1 MTIPQ
6 QVLLRDAMRRLD
18 MTRDAF
24 ADRIGSRRRAL
35 DSWLLPDDSSEF
47 RAMPEVARRFVQEI
61 LANALAR
68 PESTQS
74 VHSPDVA
81 PPVPPG
87 PMRHLLSIDQFDRE
101 AVERLFA
108 LADVMQPIAR
118 RRKVTRVLEGA
129 VLANLFFEASTRTR
143 VSFGAAFCRLGGAV
157 CDTTGF
163 TFSSMAKGESIHDT
177 SRVIS
182 GYVDAIVVRH
192 PEQGAV
198 AQFAQAT
205 HVPVVNGGDGP
216 GEHPT
221 QALLDLYTIQREFSR
236 LGKRVD
242 GAHVALVGDLKYGRT
257 VHSLIKLLAMYRGM
271 RFTLVA
277 PPSLEMP
284 DALVD
289 RVARRGNA
297 VEARASLAEGLRD
310 ADIVYTTR
318 IQKERFAGESLESIE
333 GALADYRIDR
343 AAVDAWCRP
352 DVVLMHPLPRDSRP
366 GAHDLATDLDADPR
380 LAIFRQ
386 TDNGI
391 PVRMAIFAQLL
402 GVDHL
407 VQRSMRDAA
416 WTPPEHIGPEDA
428 LLPGE

>member
-1 MTIPQ
+1 MISQ

-18 MTRDAF
+18 MTRDVF

-35 DSWLLPDDSSEF
+35 DSWLLPDESNEF
-47 RAMPEVARRFVQEI
+47 RAMPEVARRFVLEI
-61 LANALAR
+61 LANASR
-68 PESTQS
+68 GGDSPQS
-74 VHSPDVA
+74 VYSIKPVLEA
-81 PPVPPG
+81 PVG
-87 PMRHLLSIDQFDRE
+87 PLHHLLSVDQFSRP
-101 AVERLFA
+101 AVEDLFR
-108 LADVMQPIAR
+108 LADVMQPVAR

-143 VSFGAAFCRLGGAV
+143 VSFGAAFCRLGGSV

-198 AQFAQAT
+198 AEFARAT
-205 HVPVVNGGDGP
+205 NVPVVNGGDGP

-242 GAHVALVGDLKYGRT
+242 GAHIALVGDLKYGRT
-257 VHSLIKLLAMYRGM
+257 VHSLIKLLALYKGV
-271 RFTLVA
+271 RFTLIA

-284 DALVD
+284 AAIVD
-289 RVARRGNA
+289 RVSRNGNG
-297 VEARASLAEGLRD
+297 VEIRHSPADGLAD
-310 ADIVYTTR
+310 ADVVYATR
-318 IQKERFAGESLESIE
+318 IQKERFAEEAIE
-333 GALADYRIDR
+333 GYGASFEIDR
-343 AAVDAWCRP
+343 ALVDAVCKP
-352 DVVLMHPLPRDSRP
+352 DVVVMHPLPRDSRP
-366 GAHDLATDLDADPR
+366 GAHDLSADLDSDSR

-391 PVRMAIFAQLL
+391 PIRMAVFAQLL
-402 GVDHL
+402 GVDKL
-407 VQRSMRDAA
+407 VQRPMRDAQ
-416 WTPPEHIGPEDA
+416 WTPPTHIGPEDSPFHG
-428 LLPGE
+428 LD